1 MIDIFPIVRSQINDG
16 LVYNEASVV
25 RNVTLGVR
33 VLTLTCSA
41 LEMKEQQIRF
51 SPDMT

>member
-1 MIDIFPIVRSQINDG
+1 MFDIFPIVRSQINEC

-25 RNVTLGVR
+25 CNVTLGVR

-51 SPDMT
+51 SLNMA